1 VNVEIVTIGDELL
14 LGFTIDTNAAH
25 IARALA
31 DIGVAITRRATVG
44 DQEAEISAA
53 VSEALARADGV
64 ITTGGLGPTSD
75 DRSRHAIA
83 ALFGREVVFHQPTY
97 DALVERW
104 KKLGVGEL
112 PATNRNQA
120 MLPAGATL
128 LANRHGSAP
137 GIWLENDRKKWVAMM
152 PGVPREM
159 RGMLAEEVA
168 PRIAALVGPHPHV
181 VASRTLRTTGVAE
194 SRLADT
200 IGNIALPDGVDLAY
214 LPGWEGVDLR
224 ITIRSAGADAARMA
238 LAAARDA
245 LRAPISDVVY
255 GEDGAD
261 LADVVL
267 RLLRD
272 RKWKIAVGE
281 SCTGGMLGMRLTA
294 IPGSSDVVV
303 GGIIAYDNRVK
314 TSHLGVHEET
324 IRTHGAVSDEVARQ
338 MASGARAATGAHVG
352 VGITG
357 VAGPDGGTEAKPVGT
372 VAIAVDIEGSVDGR
386 VSRFIGDRDE
396 VRRRATQAA
405 LNMVRMRT
413 FGARPSYITP
423 L

>member
-44 DQEAEISAA
+44 DQENEISAA
-53 VSEALARADGV
+53 VGEALARADGV

-83 ALFGREVVFHQPTY
+83 ALFGRDVTFHQPTF

-104 KKLGVGEL
+104 KKLGFGEL

-120 MLPAGATL
+120 MLPEGATL

-137 GIWLENDRKKWVAMM
+137 GIWLENDQKKWVAMM

-159 RGMLAEEVA
+159 RGMLTEEVA
-168 PRIAALVGPHPHV
+168 PRIVALRGGQEHV

-194 SRLADT
+194 SRVADT
-200 IGNIALPDGVDLAY
+200 IASVALPDGVDLAY

-224 ITIRSAGADAARMA
+224 LTIRGVPKETARSR
-238 LAAARDA
+238 LAIATDA
-245 LRAPISDVVY
+245 LRSPISEFVY

-261 LADVVL
+261 LADIVL

-272 RKWKIAVGE
+272 RQLNIAVGE

-294 IPGSSDVVV
+294 VPGSSDVVA

-314 TSHLGVHEET
+314 VALLGVRDET
-324 IRTHGAVSDEVARQ
+324 LKAHGAVSEEVARE
-338 MASGARAATGAHVG
+338 MAAGARAATGAHVG
-352 VGITG
+352 VAITG
-357 VAGPDGGTEAKPVGT
+357 IAGPDGGTEAKPVGT
-372 VAIAVDIEGSVDGR
+372 VAIAVDIDGAVDGR
-386 VSRFIGDRDE
+386 MSRFIGDRDE

-405 LNMVRMRT
+405 LNMVRVRT
-413 FGARPSYITP
+413 FRGRPS
-423 L
+423 